1 MKKVKLNQSSS
12 SSPLFQLFETTIL
25 ACLFYNK
32 VIDSNFTSVLLF
44 GNTLFENNENAF
56 FIDATTQQVIIETL
70 DQGVRYVQN

>member
-12 SSPLFQLFETTIL
+12 SSPLFQLFERTIL

-44 GNTLFENNENAF
+44 GNTLFKNAF